1 MITLEQFNPQICQV
15 EKTRFR
21 LSDKVFNV
29 SEGWTQDYDVLGS
42 SYLWRYD
49 RTTEQQR
56 IIIWQ
61 EIQQY
66 LPRYQGGKLKIWAA
80 EPRWYRGMYFKH
92 LMQIVEF
99 AKQHENV
106 KLIYISD
113 SEALRRNRSHAELIK
128 RCVEWLLTQV

>member
-15 EKTRFR
+15 EKTKFR

-42 SYLWRYD
+42 SHLWRYD
-49 RTTEQQR
+49 RTIEQQR
-56 IIIWQ
+56 IILWQ
-61 EIQQY
+61 EIKAY
-66 LPRYQGGKLKIWAA
+66 LPRYQEGKLKVWGA
-80 EPRWYRGMYFKH
+80 EPNWYRGMYFKH
-92 LMQIVEF
+92 LIHIVEF

-113 SEALRRNRSHAELIK
+113 RSHAELIQ